1 MDVSPSETSLNTFS
15 SASVAFLLPTSRGG
29 ESQTLQAAEAERR
42 RAGQEG
48 DRGGSLKSPA
58 VGERVPW
65 RPATHSPQQ
74 GLPGMCQALLG
85 TSAFLWVLPVW
96 LRSWWRGGQRAKRS
110 GGRNSRGQ
118 GTAQAKARPAVEK
131 PRARRERV
139 GERLINHRLGCTPS
153 SPCTL
158 RSSLT
163 LQHNQAQG
171 FCPGC
176 SDRSG
181 SRSRERGHDSL
192 GVPQPVRDGARA

>member
-1 MDVSPSETSLNTFS
+1 M
-15 SASVAFLLPTSRGG
+15 AFLLPTSRGG
-29 ESQTLQAAEAERR
+29 ESQTLRAAEQR

-48 DRGGSLKSPA
+48 DWGGSLKSPA

-96 LRSWWRGGQRAKRS
+96 LRSWWRGGQRAKCS
-110 GGRNSRGQ
+110 GGRNSKGQ
-118 GTAQAKARPAVEK
+118 GTAWLGEGQAVEK
-131 PRARRERV
+131 PRARWRERV
-139 GERLINHRLGCTPS
+139 GERLINHRLGCAPS
-153 SPCTL
+153 SPGTL

-163 LQHNQAQG
+163 LQHNRAQG